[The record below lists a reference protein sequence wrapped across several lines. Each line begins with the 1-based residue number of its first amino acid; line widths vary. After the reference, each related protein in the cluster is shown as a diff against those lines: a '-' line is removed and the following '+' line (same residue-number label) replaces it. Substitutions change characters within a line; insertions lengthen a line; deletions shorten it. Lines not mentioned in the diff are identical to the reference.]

1 MKVGIVCPYDWNVP
15 SGVAI
20 HVHELAESLIDHG
33 LDVEVLAP
41 GDDSD
46 PHPDYVTLLGRAI
59 PVPYNGSVARV
70 LFGPRSASRVR
81 RWIREGEFDVL
92 HIHSPVTPSLGMM
105 ACWSALGPIVATFH
119 AAVDGRS
126 RAMARTAWVLQATLE
141 KVRARIAVSEEA
153 RRTVVEHLG
162 GDAVLV
168 PNGVDVERFA
178 RAGDRPEWSAPGTM
192 AFLGRVDEDRKGLKV
207 LLAALPAII
216 AEHPEARLLVAGP
229 GETDEIDR
237 LPASLRSRVTLLGR
251 ISESDKA
258 ALLSSVDLYVAPH
271 IGGESFGIVL
281 LEAMSAGS
289 AVLASDLLAFRDVL
303 DDGRCGAVFRTGDAE
318 ALAAEASALLSAPE
332 RRATLIEQGRERA
345 REYDWSRVAKQVI
358 AVYETVNPNGE
369 KVREDDRQGPGVFAR
384 RLPRDE
390 SGRRDG
396 GARDGGARDGGARD
410 GDTRDGGARD
420 GDTRDGD
427 TREGGMSGG
436 NGSRGGRR

>member
-20 HVHELAESLIDHG
+20 HVHELAESLRDLG

-41 GDDSD
+41 GDDSGD
-46 PHPDYVTLLGRAI
+46 RTHPDYVTLLGRAV

-105 ACWSALGPIVATFH
+105 ACWSAIGPIVATFH

-178 RAGDRPEWSAPGTM
+178 RARVRPEWTRPAPWRS
-192 AFLGRVDEDRKGLKV
+192 LGALTKTAKV
-207 LLAALPAII
+207 WMSCSRPF
-216 AEHPEARLLVAGP
+216 P
-229 GETDEIDR
+229 
-237 LPASLRSRVTLLGR
+237 RSSTNIPKRGC
-251 ISESDKA
+251 S
-258 ALLSSVDLYVAPH
+258 
-271 IGGESFGIVL
+271 
-281 LEAMSAGS
+281 
-289 AVLASDLLAFRDVL
+289 
-303 DDGRCGAVFRTGDAE
+303 
-318 ALAAEASALLSAPE
+318 
-332 RRATLIEQGRERA
+332 
-345 REYDWSRVAKQVI
+345 
-358 AVYETVNPNGE
+358 
-369 KVREDDRQGPGVFAR
+369 
-384 RLPRDE
+384 
-390 SGRRDG
+390 
-396 GARDGGARDGGARD
+396 
-410 GDTRDGGARD
+410 
-420 GDTRDGD
+420 
-427 TREGGMSGG
+427 
-436 NGSRGGRR
+436 SRGQVRPMRSIGCRPR

>member
-20 HVHELAESLIDHG
+20 HVHELAESLRTLG

-41 GDDSD
+41 GDDNEA
-46 PHPDYVTLLGRAI
+46 HPDYVTLVGRAV
-59 PVPYNGSVARV
+59 PVPFNGSVARV

-126 RAMARTAWVLQATLE
+126 RAMASTAWVLQATLE

-178 RAGDRPEWSAPGTM
+178 RANVRPEWSSPGTM
-192 AFLGRVDEDRKGLKV
+192 AFLGRVDEGRKGLDV
-207 LLAALPAII
+207 VLAALPAIVDK
-216 AEHPEARLLVAGP
+216 HPDARLLVAGP
-229 GETDEIDR
+229 GETDAVDR
-237 LPASLRSRVTLLGR
+237 LPTALRSRVTLLGR
-251 ISESDKA
+251 VSESDKA
-258 ALLSSVDLYVAPH
+258 TLLSSVELYVAPH
-271 IGGESFGIVL
+271 TGGESFGIVL

-303 DDGRCGAVFRTGDAE
+303 DDGQYGALFRTGDAD
-318 ALAAEASALLSAPE
+318 ALAAAASELLSDPQ
-332 RRATLIEQGRERA
+332 RRAILVQRGRERA
-345 REYDWSRVAKQVI
+345 REYDWGRVARQVI
-358 AVYETVNPNGE
+358 AVYETVTPGGE
-369 KVREDDRQGPGVFAR
+369 KVREDDRQGPGLFAR

-390 SGRRDG
+390 NGRRDN
-396 GARDGGARDGGARD
+396 GAREDSTGTDSAGTDSAGNDSAGNDRA
-410 GDTRDGGARD
+410 
-420 GDTRDGD
+420 
-427 TREGGMSGG
+427 G
-436 NGSRGGRR
+436 NGGTGTDSDAWGSPR